1 MSLWAVLLTG
11 LLAGGASCAAVQ
23 GGLLAGLVARR
34 SDQPAPALAGT
45 TPRTPTRT
53 NRPPNA
59 KGKGKG
65 KGKAGPTPRRQP
77 PAPAPSTRWSA
88 LGGVDDVLPVG
99 GFLAGKLVSHV
110 ALGAALGLLG
120 SAVQLTPRTRA
131 TVQILAGVVMLV
143 LALDLLGLHW
153 FRRITPSLP
162 ASWGQRVRRN
172 SRANPAMGPTMLGVA
187 SVALPCGI
195 TLSMEVL
202 AVASGSAVS
211 GAAIMGVFVLGTAPL
226 FAVIGYLARRSA
238 TALRG
243 RLAVLAGAAVLVTA
257 LLSVNT
263 GLVLLDAPVTLRS
276 PLSFGDGSAAQ
287 AADLPPTET
296 SARSVQAASLPTE
309 TAAPAAPDDGSPQ
322 QLVVNVRARSYS
334 PSSLKAKAG
343 SPVQLVLRTNDTVGC
358 TRSIVVPKLNLQE
371 TLPETG
377 ETVLD
382 LGALKPGKLRFTC
395 GMGMYSGSIQVT

>member
-34 SDQPAPALAGT
+34 ADKPAPPLAGSTPRT
-45 TPRTPTRT
+45 TPRKKEPTK
-53 NRPPNA
+53 NKGRPA
-59 KGKGKG
+59 
-65 KGKAGPTPRRQP
+65 PTPRRQP
-77 PAPAPSTRWSA
+77 PAPAPSTPRWSA
-88 LGGVDDVLPVG
+88 QGGVDDMVPVG

-110 ALGAALGLLG
+110 ILGAALGLLG
-120 SAVQLTPRTRA
+120 SALQLTPRTRA
-131 TVQILAGVVMLV
+131 TVQIMAGVIMLF

-153 FRRITPSLP
+153 FRRITPALP

-172 SRANPAMGPTMLGVA
+172 SRSNAAMGPTMLGVA
-187 SVALPCGI
+187 SVALPCGV

-202 AVASGSAVS
+202 AVASGSAFS

-243 RLAVLAGAAVLVTA
+243 RLAVLAGAVVLTTA

-263 GLVLLDAPVTLRS
+263 GLVLLGAPVTLRS
-276 PLSFGDGSAAQ
+276 PLSFGGDS
-287 AADLPPTET
+287 
-296 SARSVQAASLPTE
+296 SVQAANPPPPESP
-309 TAAPAAPDDGSPQ
+309 APAATDDGSPQ
-322 QLVVNVRARSYS
+322 RLVVDVQNSSYS

-343 SPVQLVLRTNDTVGC
+343 SPVQLVLRTNETVGC

-371 TLPETG
+371 TLPKTG

-382 LGALKPGKLRFTC
+382 LGTLKPGTLRFTC
-395 GMGMYSGSIQVT
+395 GMGMYSGSIQVS

>member
-34 SDQPAPALAGT
+34 ADQPAPATAGT
-45 TPRTPTRT
+45 APPTPTRT
-53 NRPPNA
+53 NRPAN
-59 KGKGKG
+59 GKGKG
-65 KGKAGPTPRRQP
+65 KGKPGPTPRRQP
-77 PAPAPSTRWSA
+77 PAPAPSTPRWSA

-110 ALGAALGLLG
+110 TLGAALGLLG

-131 TVQILAGVVMLV
+131 TVQITAGVVMLV

-153 FRRITPSLP
+153 FRRITPTLP
-162 ASWGQRVRRN
+162 ASWGQRIRRN
-172 SRANPAMGPTMLGVA
+172 SRSNAAMGPTMLGLA

-202 AVASGSAVS
+202 AVASGSALS

-226 FAVIGYLARRSA
+226 FAVLGYLARRSA

-243 RLAVLAGAAVLVTA
+243 RLAVLAGVAVLITGF
-257 LLSVNT
+257 LSVNT

-276 PLSFGDGSAAQ
+276 PLSFGGGSPAQ
-287 AADLPPTET
+287 AAGLPPTESST
-296 SARSVQAASLPTE
+296 PS
-309 TAAPAAPDDGSPQ
+309 APDDGSPQ
-322 QLVVNVRARSYS
+322 RLVVNVGDSSYS
-334 PSSLKAKAG
+334 PSTLKAKAG
-343 SPVQLVLRTNDTVGC
+343 SPVQLVLRTDNTIGC
-358 TRSIVVPKLNLQE
+358 TRSIVIPKLNLE
-371 TLPETG
+371 ESLPETG
-377 ETVLD
+377 ETVLE
-382 LGALKPGKLRFTC
+382 LGKLKPGKLRFTC
-395 GMGMYSGSIQVT
+395 GMGMYSGSIQVS

>member
-34 SDQPAPALAGT
+34 ADQPAPALAGS
-45 TPRTPTRT
+45 TPRTPPRKKGPTK
-53 NRPPNA
+53 NKGRPA
-59 KGKGKG
+59 
-65 KGKAGPTPRRQP
+65 PTPRRQP
-77 PAPAPSTRWSA
+77 PAPAPSTLRSSA
-88 LGGVDDVLPVG
+88 REGVDDMVPVG

-110 ALGAALGLLG
+110 ILGAALGLLG
-120 SAVQLTPRTRA
+120 SALQLTPRTRA
-131 TVQILAGVVMLV
+131 TVQIMAGVVMLF

-153 FRRITPSLP
+153 FRRITPALP

-172 SRANPAMGPTMLGVA
+172 SRSNAAMGPTMLGVA
-187 SVALPCGI
+187 SVALPCGV

-202 AVASGSAVS
+202 AVASGSALS

-243 RLAVLAGAAVLVTA
+243 RLSVLAGAVVLTTA

-263 GLVLLDAPVTLRS
+263 GLVLLGAPVTLRS
-276 PLSFGDGSAAQ
+276 PLSFGGDS
-287 AADLPPTET
+287 
-296 SARSVQAASLPTE
+296 SNQAASLPPPE
-309 TAAPAAPDDGSPQ
+309 SPDPATTDDGSPQ
-322 QLVVNVRARSYS
+322 RLVVDVNNSSYS

-343 SPVQLVLRTNDTVGC
+343 SPVQLVLRTNETVGC

-371 TLPETG
+371 TLPKTG

-382 LGALKPGKLRFTC
+382 LGTLKPGTLRFTC
-395 GMGMYSGSIQVT
+395 GMGMYSGSIQVS

>member
-1 MSLWAVLLTG
+1 M
-11 LLAGGASCAAVQ
+11 
-23 GGLLAGLVARR
+23 
-34 SDQPAPALAGT
+34 
-45 TPRTPTRT
+45 
-53 NRPPNA
+53 
-59 KGKGKG
+59 
-65 KGKAGPTPRRQP
+65 
-77 PAPAPSTRWSA
+77 
-88 LGGVDDVLPVG
+88 LPVG

-120 SAVQLTPRTRA
+120 SALQLSFRTRA
-131 TVQILAGVVMLV
+131 TVQIMAGAVMLV

-153 FRRITPSLP
+153 FRRITPTLP
-162 ASWGQRVRRN
+162 ARWGQRIRRN
-172 SRANPAMGPTMLGVA
+172 SRSNAAMGPTMLGVA
-187 SVALPCGI
+187 SVALPCGV

-202 AVASGSAVS
+202 AVASGSALS
-211 GAAIMGVFVLGTAPL
+211 GAAIMGVYVLGTAPL

-243 RLAVLAGAAVLVTA
+243 RLAVLAGAAVLISAV
-257 LLSVNT
+257 LSVNT

-276 PLSFGDGSAAQ
+276 PFSTGDGTSAQ

-296 SARSVQAASLPTE
+296 SAA
-309 TAAPAAPDDGSPQ
+309 AAPDDGSPQ
-322 QLVVNVRARSYS
+322 RLVVNVGDSSYS

-343 SPVQLVLRTNDTVGC
+343 SPVQLVLRTNETFGC

-382 LGALKPGKLRFTC
+382 LGTLKPGKLRFTC
-395 GMGMYSGSIQVT
+395 GMGMYSGSIQVS

>member
-34 SDQPAPALAGT
+34 ADQPTLAHAGAPSP
-45 TPRTPTRT
+45 TP
-53 NRPPNA
+53 PPPA
-59 KGKGKG
+59 KDKS
-65 KGKAGPTPRRQP
+65 GPTPPKQP
-77 PAPAPSTRWSA
+77 PPPVRSPRRFTA
-88 LGGVDDVLPVG
+88 LGSVDDLVPVS

-131 TVQILAGVVMLV
+131 TVQIMAGVVMLV
-143 LALDLLGLHW
+143 LALNLLGLHW
-153 FRRITPSLP
+153 FRRITPTLP

-172 SRANPAMGPTMLGVA
+172 SRSSPAMGPTMLGVA

-202 AVASGSAVS
+202 AVASGSALS

-226 FAVIGYLARRSA
+226 FAVLGYLARRSA

-263 GLVLLDAPVTLRS
+263 GLVLLDAPITLRS
-276 PLSFGDGSAAQ
+276 PFSSSDRS
-287 AADLPPTET
+287 T
-296 SARSVQAASLPTE
+296 SQAASLPPAG
-309 TAAPAAPDDGSPQ
+309 TADSAGPSDGSPQ
-322 QLVVNVRARSYS
+322 RLVVNVRDSSYS
-334 PSSLKAKAG
+334 PSSLQAKAG
-343 SPVQLVLRTNDTVGC
+343 RPVQLVLRTDNTVGC
-358 TRSIVVPKLNLQE
+358 TRSIVVPKLNLE
-371 TLPETG
+371 ESLPETG

-382 LGALKPGKLRFTC
+382 LGTLKPGKLRFTC
-395 GMGMYSGSIQVT
+395 GMGMYSGSVQVS

>member
-1 MSLWAVLLTG
+1 M
-11 LLAGGASCAAVQ
+11 
-23 GGLLAGLVARR
+23 
-34 SDQPAPALAGT
+34 
-45 TPRTPTRT
+45 
-53 NRPPNA
+53 
-59 KGKGKG
+59 
-65 KGKAGPTPRRQP
+65 
-77 PAPAPSTRWSA
+77 
-88 LGGVDDVLPVG
+88 LPVG
-99 GFLAGKLVSHV
+99 GFLAGKLVSLV

-120 SAVQLTPRTRA
+120 SALQLTPRTRA
-131 TVQILAGVVMLV
+131 TVQITAGVVMLV

-153 FRRITPSLP
+153 FRRITPALP

-172 SRANPAMGPTMLGVA
+172 SRSNAAMGPTMLGVA

-202 AVASGSAVS
+202 AVASGSALS

-243 RLAVLAGAAVLVTA
+243 RLAVLAGVAVLVTGF
-257 LLSVNT
+257 LSVNT

-276 PLSFGDGSAAQ
+276 PLSFGGGTSAQ
-287 AADLPPTET
+287 TET
-296 SARSVQAASLPTE
+296 S
-309 TAAPAAPDDGSPQ
+309 APAAPDDGSPQ
-322 QLVVNVRARSYS
+322 RLVVNVKDSSYS

-343 SPVQLVLRTNDTVGC
+343 SPVQLVLRTNNTVGC
-358 TRSIVVPKLNLQE
+358 TRSIVVPKLDVQE

-382 LGALKPGKLRFTC
+382 LGTLKPGKLRFTC
-395 GMGMYSGSIQVT
+395 GMGMYSGSIQVS

>member
-34 SDQPAPALAGT
+34 ADQPSPALVGS
-45 TPRTPTRT
+45 TPRTPPRT
-53 NRPPNA
+53 NRSTKNRGRPGA
-59 KGKGKG
+59 
-65 KGKAGPTPRRQP
+65 TPRRQP
-77 PAPAPSTRWSA
+77 PAPAPSTSPWSA
-88 LGGVDDVLPVG
+88 RGGVDDMVPVG

-110 ALGAALGLLG
+110 ILGAALGLLG
-120 SAVQLTPRTRA
+120 SALQLTPRTRA
-131 TVQILAGVVMLV
+131 TVQIMAGVVMLF

-153 FRRITPSLP
+153 FRRITPALP
-162 ASWGQRVRRN
+162 ASWGQRVRRVRRN
-172 SRANPAMGPTMLGVA
+172 SRSNAAMGPTMLGVA

-202 AVASGSAVS
+202 AVASGSALS

-243 RLAVLAGAAVLVTA
+243 RLAVLAGAAVLLTG

-263 GLVLLDAPVTLRS
+263 GLVLLGAPVTLRS
-276 PLSFGDGSAAQ
+276 PVSFGGDSS
-287 AADLPPTET
+287 D
-296 SARSVQAASLPTE
+296 QAASLPPPE
-309 TAAPAAPDDGSPQ
+309 SPDPAATDDGSPQ
-322 QLVVNVRARSYS
+322 RLVVDVNDSSYS

-343 SPVQLVLRTNDTVGC
+343 SPVQLVLRTNETVGC
-358 TRSIVVPKLNLQE
+358 TRSIVVPKLNLQA
-371 TLPETG
+371 TLPKTG

-382 LGALKPGKLRFTC
+382 LGTLKPGTLRFTC
-395 GMGMYSGSIQVT
+395 GMGMYSGSIQVS

>member
-1 MSLWAVLLTG
+1 MSLWAILLTG
-11 LLAGGASCAAVQ
+11 LFAGGASCAAVQ
-23 GGLLAGLVARR
+23 GGLLTGLVARR
-34 SDQPAPALAGT
+34 GGQPVPAGAGT
-45 TPRTPTRT
+45 APRARPTT
-53 NRPPNA
+53 SA
-59 KGKGKG
+59 SSKGKGKS
-65 KGKAGPTPRRQP
+65 GPTPRKRPAAPQP
-77 PAPAPSTRWSA
+77 NPRRPSV
-88 LGGVDDVLPVG
+88 GGIDDLLPVG

-110 ALGAALGLLG
+110 LLGAALGAVG

-131 TVQILAGVVMLV
+131 TVQIVAGVVMLL

-153 FRRITPSLP
+153 FRRITPTLP
-162 ASWGQRVRRN
+162 ASWGQRIRRD
-172 SRANPAMGPTMLGVA
+172 SRTNPSFGPTMLGLA

-226 FAVIGYLARRSA
+226 FAVLGYLARRSA

-243 RLAVLAGAAVLVTA
+243 RLGVLAGAAVLVTA

-276 PLSFGDGSAAQ
+276 PFSTGDAGAAQ
-287 AADLPPTET
+287 AAPLPPSNSPE
-296 SARSVQAASLPTE
+296 
-309 TAAPAAPDDGSPQ
+309 PAAPTDGSPQ
-322 QLVVNVRARSYS
+322 RLVVNVRDNSYK

-343 SPVQLVLRTNDTVGC
+343 SPVQLVLRTNNTVGC
-358 TRSIVVPKLNLQE
+358 TRSIVVPKLNLEE

-382 LGALKPGKLRFTC
+382 LGTLKPGKLRFTC
-395 GMGMYSGSIQVT
+395 GMGMYSGSINVT